1 MLYSGLVG
9 KFCREGFI
17 LKKVQHVK
25 KKVSIFFLAASISIL
40 MLSGTVW
47 AEESEKTA
55 DPADTE
61 NTAVVD
67 RSEEALR
74 QPDTADTQETGT
86 DASGNVD
93 TGSAGMNGD
102 AEVTGQNDSENGDS
116 GGTGLPSYLEPT
128 QKIDKLELTKHEPV
142 TLSKVSVKSVSFT
155 PQTGDDSQVMIWVGV
170 MTVAVAAAAIIIIWK
185 KRK

>member
-9 KFCREGFI
+9 EFCREGFI

-55 DPADTE
+55 DPVDTE

-74 QPDTADTQETGT
+74 QPDTADTQETGA
-86 DASGNVD
+86 DASGSVD

-116 GGTGLPSYLEPT
+116 GGNRS
-128 QKIDKLELTKHEPV
+128 
-142 TLSKVSVKSVSFT
+142 SVISGT
-155 PQTGDDSQVMIWVGV
+155 DTEN
-170 MTVAVAAAAIIIIWK
+170 
-185 KRK
+185 R